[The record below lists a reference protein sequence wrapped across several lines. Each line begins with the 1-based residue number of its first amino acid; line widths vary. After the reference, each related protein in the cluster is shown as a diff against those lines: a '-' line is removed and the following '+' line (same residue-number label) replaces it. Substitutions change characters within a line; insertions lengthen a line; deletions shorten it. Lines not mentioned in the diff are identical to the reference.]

1 MRVLIVKTSSMG
13 DVLHTLPALTDAAQ
27 AIPGIRFDWVVE
39 EGFAQIPSW
48 HESVERVIPV
58 AIRRWRKAWFS
69 APIKAERQAFRE
81 AVQAVKYDAIIDAQ
95 GLVKSAALVT
105 RLAHGVKHGMDWQ
118 TAREPL
124 ASLFYNRRHH
134 IAKQQHAVERTRELF
149 AKSLG
154 YAGAFFWTK
163 FGQIQTGIQRK
174 RTMLDNTRLRIA
186 IQKSGRLS
194 EDSRELLSRCG
205 IKVNLHT
212 QRLIAL
218 AENMPI
224 DILRVRDDDIPGLV
238 MDGVVDLGIIGENV
252 LEEELLSRRA
262 QGEDPRYFTLRRLD
276 FGGCRLSLAT
286 PVDEA
291 WNGPAALDGKRI
303 ATSYPHLLKRYLDQK
318 GISFK
323 SCLLNGSVEVAPRA
337 GLADAICDLVSTGAT
352 LEANGL
358 REVEVIYRSKACLIQ
373 RDGEMADAKQQLI
386 DRLLTRIQGVIQAR
400 ESKYIMMHAPTE
412 RLEEVVALLPGAERP
427 TILPLAGDKQRVA
440 MHMVSSE
447 TLFWETME
455 KLKALGASSILVL
468 PIEKMME

>member
-1 MRVLIVKTSSMG
+1 
-13 DVLHTLPALTDAAQ
+13 
-27 AIPGIRFDWVVE
+27 
-39 EGFAQIPSW
+39 
-48 HESVERVIPV
+48 
-58 AIRRWRKAWFS
+58 
-69 APIKAERQAFRE
+69 
-81 AVQAVKYDAIIDAQ
+81 
-95 GLVKSAALVT
+95 
-105 RLAHGVKHGMDWQ
+105 
-118 TAREPL
+118 
-124 ASLFYNRRHH
+124 
-134 IAKQQHAVERTRELF
+134 
-149 AKSLG
+149 
-154 YAGAFFWTK
+154 
-163 FGQIQTGIQRK
+163 
-174 RTMLDNTRLRIA
+174 MLDKTRLRIA
-186 IQKSGRLS
+186 MQKSGRLS
-194 EDSRELLSRCG
+194 DESQELLARCG
-205 IKVNLHT
+205 IKINLQQ
-212 QRLIAL
+212 QRLIAF

-286 PVDEA
+286 PLDAEYT
-291 WNGPAALDGKRI
+291 GPQSLQDARI
-303 ATSYPHLLKRYLDQK
+303 ATSYPHLLKQYLDKQ
-318 GISFK
+318 GVRFK

-373 RDGEMADAKQQLI
+373 RDGEMPEAKQQLI
-386 DRLLTRIQGVIQAR
+386 DRLMTRIQGVIQAR
-400 ESKYIMMHAPTE
+400 ESKYIMLHAPSE
-412 RLEEVVALLPGAERP
+412 AGRIVALLPGAERP
-427 TILPLAGDKQRVA
+427 TILPLAGAQNRVA